1 MSPVPDDATVRAA
14 FEPLAVISLVVTEPT
29 VMLPSIVA
37 PTLVMAPEKVP
48 VVAVKAAT
56 SNGPAA
62 TVSEVDLSAAVAVVV
77 PSTNESVSS
86 FQTIAALLPAVPLS
100 MIIPALLVFAEA
112 PVFNSI
118 MLSSIVVFVVLTIA
132 EVPPTV
138 RLPLIVTSKES
149 KVIVF
154 VPDPES
160 NPSPAFM
167 V

>member
-1 MSPVPDDATVRAA
+1 MLNSA
-14 FEPLAVISLVVTEPT
+14 FDPFDVIEFVVKAPVVTPP
-29 VMLPSIVA
+29 VNVA
-37 PTLVMAPEKVP
+37 APVTAKVLLKLP

-56 SNGPAA
+56 SNAPAA

-100 MIIPALLVFAEA
+100 MMIPALLVFAEA